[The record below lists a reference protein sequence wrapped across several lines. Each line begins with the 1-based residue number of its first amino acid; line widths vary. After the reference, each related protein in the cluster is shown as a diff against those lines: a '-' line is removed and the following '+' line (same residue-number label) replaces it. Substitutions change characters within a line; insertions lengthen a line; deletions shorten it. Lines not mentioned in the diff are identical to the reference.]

1 MDDEAFL
8 ARLADEAGT
17 AVISAGETAA
27 VLDLARVVA
36 HGVRRR
42 LAPLTAYALG
52 LALSADAG
60 PAEREARVRSVIAQ
74 VQDLTGD

>member
-1 MDDEAFL
+1 MDDEVFL
-8 ARLADEAGT
+8 GRLADEAGT
-17 AVISAGETAA
+17 AVISAGEADA

-52 LALSADAG
+52 LALSGDAD
-60 PAEREARVRSVIAQ
+60 PAEREARVRSVSAL
-74 VQDLTGD
+74 VEDLEVD